1 MKIGIIGCGN
11 VGKKRASTLGINELV
26 AVADVSL
33 DNAKDVASV
42 CGCES
47 YSTDYRSVIERED
60 IDLVIIST
68 TNQFLSTIAYE
79 SVLSGKH
86 VLVEKP
92 AGRNSAE
99 LIPIIECA
107 KKKGIFVKVGFNH
120 RYHPALL
127 KAKEMVTSGTIGDI
141 MFIRGRYGHGGRTG
155 YDTEWRSDPEK
166 AGGGELIDQGVHLI
180 DLSRW
185 FLGDLSVDYGFAS
198 TFFWNMSVDD
208 NAFFMLKNDKKQVAW
223 LHVSSSE
230 WKNTFSFEIYGIH
243 GKLQVDGLGG
253 SYGVE
258 KLIYYQMLPSMGPPA
273 TTIWEYPFPDLSWQM
288 ELEYFIH
295 TILKNETPEAD
306 IVDAKAALDIVQ
318 DIYNFKKIEMSS

>member
-11 VGKKRASTLGINELV
+11 IGKKRASYLGENELV
-26 AVADVSL
+26 AVADISIE
-33 DNAKDVASV
+33 NAKDVASI
-42 CGCES
+42 CGCEN
-47 YSTDYRSVIERED
+47 YSIDYRDVIQRDD

-68 TNQFLSTIAYE
+68 TNQFLSHITHE

-92 AGRNSAE
+92 AGRNSEE

-120 RYHPALL
+120 RYHPAFL
-127 KAKEMVTSGTIGDI
+127 KAKEMIKSGAIGNI
-141 MFIRGRYGHGGRTG
+141 MFIRGRYGHGGRIG
-155 YDTEWRSDPEK
+155 YNTEWRSDPNK
-166 AGGGELIDQGVHLI
+166 AGGGELVDQGVHLI

-185 FLGDLSVDYGFAS
+185 FLGDLSVDYGFTS
-198 TFFWNMSVDD
+198 TFFWNMPVDD
-208 NAFFMLKNDKKQVAW
+208 NAFFMLKNEKKQVAW

-258 KLIYYQMLPSMGPPA
+258 KLTYYQMLPSMGPPA
-273 TTIWEYPFPDLSWQM
+273 TTVWEYPFEDVSWQM
-288 ELEYFIH
+288 EIEYFVSK
-295 TILKNETPEAD
+295 ILKNEAPEAD
-306 IVDAKAALDIVQ
+306 IIDAKKALDIVQ
-318 DIYNFKKIEMSS
+318 DIYNFKKT